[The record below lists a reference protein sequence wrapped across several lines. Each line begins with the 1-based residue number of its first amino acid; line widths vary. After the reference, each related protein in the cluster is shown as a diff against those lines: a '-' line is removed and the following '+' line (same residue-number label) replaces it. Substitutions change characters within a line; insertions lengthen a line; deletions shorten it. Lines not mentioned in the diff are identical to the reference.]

1 MHDELKNKTV
11 TIEKGRDAG
20 KVFLITEMSAIDAD
34 EWAHRLVEQ
43 ATLSGIDLKD
53 VDVLNLDTKSMKG
66 MIEIGAMVIS
76 ILGRIPHETSRKM
89 KFDILDRCVKI
100 IPKSGDAR
108 ICLWDQEIK
117 DFKNF
122 TILAAHAI
130 GIHVDFLE
138 QGEI

>member
-1 MHDELKNKTV
+1 
-11 TIEKGRDAG
+11 
-20 KVFLITEMSAIDAD
+20 MSAIDAD

-117 DFKNF
+117 DFKKLYN
-122 TILAAHAI
+122 I
-130 GIHVDFLE
+130 GGSRYWDSC
-138 QGEI
+138 

>member
-1 MHDELKNKTV
+1 MYDELKNKTV

-20 KVFLITEMSAIDAD
+20 KVFLITEMSSMDAD

-76 ILGRIPHETSRKM
+76 ILGRIPYETSRKM